1 MRTFTRSAV
10 LIVAAL
16 LAAPPVFAQPRPP
29 APAGDVRS
37 QLPEGARR
45 AWDAA
50 KQLADAKDYKGALV
64 ELQHAYELSEPA
76 RPLQRGRTREAAHAL
91 RARGRRVGARATRGR
106 RQAVAQR
113 DARGAERDRH
123 RAAVRHD

>member
-64 ELQHAYELSEPA
+64 ELQHAYELSQNP
-76 RPLQRGRTREAAHAL
+76 RVLYN
-91 RARGRRVGARATRGR
+91 VGALEKLLTHYARA
-106 RQAVAQR
+106 V
-113 DARGAERDRH
+113 DAWERELREGAGKLSPAEMAEAR
-123 RAAVRHD
+123 